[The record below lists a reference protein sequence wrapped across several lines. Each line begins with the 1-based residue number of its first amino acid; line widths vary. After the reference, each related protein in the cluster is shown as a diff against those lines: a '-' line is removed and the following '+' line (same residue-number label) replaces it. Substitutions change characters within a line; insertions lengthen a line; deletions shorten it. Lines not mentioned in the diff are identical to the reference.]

1 MELHFARCAA
11 VCTGCRQNRRR
22 PRYSMLADL
31 SINTLKTQGV
41 LQRCAVGDGDGWCSS
56 LSTPNNDWNGGEGES
71 MPLNTPST
79 NTDSADAR
87 QSGKHGS
94 KQRPSKQARP

>member
-41 LQRCAVGDGDGWCSS
+41 LQRCAVGDGHGWC
-56 LSTPNNDWNGGEGES
+56 
-71 MPLNTPST
+71 
-79 NTDSADAR
+79 
-87 QSGKHGS
+87 
-94 KQRPSKQARP
+94 